1 VHTPKERV
9 GLSPAAA
16 RCCCHNHTHTPVCV
30 AVAAAA
36 AVGQAPL
43 GRSAVGIV
51 CLQVRAGA
59 SWVYVL
65 YHIYPQYTHTNEQ
78 TDDPPVGIERD
89 GVSVCVCVCLLYP
102 RYNIDACTHALKLH
116 TQVVSMQSS
125 CTPCTDLLHAHA
137 RVYIILYVYGAPIIH
152 HVGFC
157 CCCSLLLPLGLM
169 MLHPRAYVFYYVP
182 AYYYSI
188 ILRRYSGS
196 TSSSRQVVLV
206 AAGGGGQCGVCAVV
220 LYIYIYT
227 HNIHMCRVW
236 RGAWWAGQRA
246 AAHQWWA
253 SYKVRVAQS
262 FIVVMLQQQQQ
273 HGGKV
278 RACLLHACL
287 PAALVAASGRAGGG
301 TARIS
306 TRPPLTA
313 ASQQDTPIHTHNT
326 PCPAPNRAW
335 RGAFEWWR
343 CAPVV
348 CPRHIISLCGRLS
361 GCLKHCSKGSQM
373 HTHTYTRTARVVW
386 WWCESVQATR
396 TKTMYRER
404 ERERIDRDRSI
415 DRCLSVCLSV

>member
-1 VHTPKERV
+1 MAVHTPKERV

-220 LYIYIYT
+220 LYIYIY
-227 HNIHMCRVW
+227 IHTIYICAVCGVGLGGR
-236 RGAWWAGQRA
+236 ASELQRT
-246 AAHQWWA
+246 
-253 SYKVRVAQS
+253 S
-262 FIVVMLQQQQQ
+262 
-273 HGGKV
+273 GGHRIKCALRNRSLWLCYNNNNNMV
-278 RACLLHACL
+278 GRCVPVSCTPACLLLLWQQAG
-287 PAALVAASGRAGGG
+287 GRAAG
-301 TARIS
+301 RHVF
-306 TRPPLTA
+306 RPVHL
-313 ASQQDTPIHTHNT
+313 
-326 PCPAPNRAW
+326 
-335 RGAFEWWR
+335 
-343 CAPVV
+343 
-348 CPRHIISLCGRLS
+348 
-361 GCLKHCSKGSQM
+361 
-373 HTHTYTRTARVVW
+373 
-386 WWCESVQATR
+386 
-396 TKTMYRER
+396 
-404 ERERIDRDRSI
+404 
-415 DRCLSVCLSV
+415 